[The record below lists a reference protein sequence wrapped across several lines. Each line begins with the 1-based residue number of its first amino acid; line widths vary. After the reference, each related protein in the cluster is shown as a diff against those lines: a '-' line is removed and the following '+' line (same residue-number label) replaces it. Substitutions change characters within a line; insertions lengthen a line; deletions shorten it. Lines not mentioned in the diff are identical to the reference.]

1 MSRLDVISLEKF
13 ILLLYSL
20 VDFNV
25 FFFNKLS
32 LLFNNKYL
40 FEWIVQKSKLLL
52 QIVMKKVY
60 DMFDL
65 LDLKQQRR
73 NVNGAKAENR
83 IMISQFLIRSIIR
96 FSI

>member
-25 FFFNKLS
+25 FFLNKLS

-65 LDLKQQRR
+65 LDLKQQKR

>member
-1 MSRLDVISLEKF
+1 
-13 ILLLYSL
+13 
-20 VDFNV
+20 
-25 FFFNKLS
+25 
-32 LLFNNKYL
+32 
-40 FEWIVQKSKLLL
+40 
-52 QIVMKKVY
+52 MKKVY

-65 LDLKQQRR
+65 LDLKQQKR